1 MAHYA
6 FLDENNIV
14 TEVISGKDEDSPIT
28 LYNETYSRTSENKI
42 DWELRYGNFR
52 NQTCKRT
59 SYNTRGGVYYTSD
72 NTVAEDQSKAFRK
85 NYASIGYSYDADKDA
100 FISEKPYNS
109 WTLNNT
115 SCLWEPPVAYP
126 DDGEPYKW
134 NEGTTSWDAV

>member
-6 FLDENNIV
+6 FLGENNIV
-14 TEVISGKDEDSPIT
+14 TEVITGK
-28 LYNETYSRTSENKI
+28 NENEGDIN
-42 DWELRYGNFR
+42 WETHYGNFR

-100 FISEKPYNS
+100 FIPKKPYNS

-115 SCLWEPPVAYP
+115 SCLWEAPVTYP
-126 DDGEPYKW
+126 DNGKRHIW
-134 NEGTTSWDAV
+134 NETNTTWDEIS

>member
-6 FLDENNIV
+6 FLGENNIV
-14 TEVISGKDEDSPIT
+14 TEVITGK
-28 LYNETYSRTSENKI
+28 NENEGDIN
-42 DWELRYGNFR
+42 WETHYGNFR

-100 FISEKPYNS
+100 FIPKKPYNS

-115 SCLWEPPVAYP
+115 SCLWEAPVTYP
-126 DDGEPYKW
+126 DNGKRHIW
-134 NEGTTSWDAV
+134 NETITTWDEIS

>member
-14 TEVISGKDEDSPIT
+14 IEVITGK
-28 LYNETYSRTSENKI
+28 NENEGDIN
-42 DWELRYGNFR
+42 WETHYGNFR

-72 NTVAEDQSKAFRK
+72 NAVAEDQSKAFRK

-100 FISEKPYNS
+100 FIPEKPYDS
-109 WTLNNT
+109 WILNNT
-115 SCLWEPPVAYP
+115 SCRWEAPVDYP
-126 DDGEPYKW
+126 DNGKRHIW
-134 NEGTTSWDAV
+134 NETNTTWDEIS